1 MRTPAVV
8 DIILFRPVELDDFWV
23 VAEFQRV
30 DPRGYEVREQ
40 CVVFLHWYRAGPV
53 FDFSLGGDSAEDA
66 EGGGSEA
73 ETLGDT
79 LFW

>member
-1 MRTPAVV
+1 MRAPAVV
-8 DIILFRPVELDDFWV
+8 DIILFRPVELDGFWV
-23 VAEFQRV
+23 GEFQRV
-30 DPRGYEVREQ
+30 GPRGYEVREQ
-40 CVVFLHWYRAGPV
+40 CVVFLDWYRAGPV

-73 ETLGDT
+73 ETVGDM